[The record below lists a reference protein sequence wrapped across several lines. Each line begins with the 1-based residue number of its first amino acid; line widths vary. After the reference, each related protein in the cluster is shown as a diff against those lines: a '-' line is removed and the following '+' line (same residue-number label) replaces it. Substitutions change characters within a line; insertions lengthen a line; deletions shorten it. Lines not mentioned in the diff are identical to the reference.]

1 MPFNFRFV
9 SGKVFTLDI
18 DGSQQVSDVKRLIH
32 EQFPEVLV
40 DVVKLIHRATVLDD
54 SFVLQNSNIG
64 PNDYIVVQPRSFR
77 PRVLPPFDR
86 VLPCPIPAGGTK
98 PEPPIGHLTEVLASA
113 PLIPD
118 TPENAK
124 RLQALMDMGFTRL
137 QGETALFRACGNMDL
152 AADFLLRGNVT
163 PIEDLR
169 MRHRDAL
176 VRDASSFEF
185 IIRDVLTHVEP
196 EMRLVLIRDPGRLLL
211 EFELNPDDFDCEGI
225 RQKLISPEPRQ
236 QDPLGQFGTRTEER
250 EEAIT
255 RLMAI
260 AGELGRD
267 IVQEIYESVGR
278 DEGAAAEMLKQIA

>member
-18 DGSQQVSDVKRLIH
+18 DGSQQVLDVKRLIH

-54 SFVLQNSNIG
+54 SSILRNSNIG

-77 PRVLPPFDR
+77 PRTLPPFDR
-86 VLPCPIPAGGTK
+86 SLPPPIPAGGTG
-98 PEPPIGHLTEVLASA
+98 PEPPTGQLIELLANA

-118 TPENAK
+118 TPENTE
-124 RLQALMDMGFTRL
+124 RLHVFVDMGFTRL
-137 QGETALFRACGNMDL
+137 QGETALFRACGNMER
-152 AADFLLRGNVT
+152 AADMLLRGDVA
-163 PIEDLR
+163 PIQDLR
-169 MRHRDAL
+169 SRHRDAL
-176 VRDASSFEF
+176 VRDAASFEF

-196 EMRLVLIRDPGRLLL
+196 EMREVLVKDPGRLLR
-211 EFELNPDDFDCEGI
+211 EFELNPGDFDCEGV
-225 RQKLISPEPRQ
+225 RQKLIRPEQRQ
-236 QDPLGQFGTRTEER
+236 QDPLRQFGARTEER
-250 EEAIT
+250 EEVIT

-267 IVQEIYESVGR
+267 IVREIYESVGR
-278 DEGAAAEMLKQIA
+278 DEAAAAEMLRQIA